1 MGRIHS
7 LQVLRF
13 VAAAMVVH
21 AHGVSLA
28 WALGLGT
35 GTLGHG
41 RLEGVGV
48 AGVDI
53 FFVLSGVVICRLAF
67 LGPRRPSPAAFL
79 RRRIERLVPLY
90 WLVTLAGGLTIVMAQ
105 PARYWREVLTSLTFW
120 PAWDRLASPVFTIG
134 WTLCFE
140 ALFYVGA
147 ALVLRSWRWA
157 GVLAVAYAVSWWLRV
172 TTGLAVFRFLGNP
185 LILEFLFGV
194 AVALVWR
201 ERRAP
206 KLGLALVAFG
216 VGALVAVPYWR
227 ELYAYE
233 RSFDGSLAAQRVLLF
248 GVPAA
253 LIVCGAL
260 HLEPRGAPSR
270 VVRGLALLGDASY
283 ALYLTHWL
291 LAQALVA
298 ATPFGTADGVI
309 VGFMALS
316 ILVSLAVWIWLEKPF
331 LAALRRPPT
340 ASLAPAQ

>member
-28 WALGLGT
+28 HVLGLGT
-35 GTLGHG
+35 GLLGRG
-41 RLEGVGV
+41 RLEGLGV

-67 LGPRRPSPAAFL
+67 LEPRRPTPADFL
-79 RRRIERLVPLY
+79 RRRVERVVPLY
-90 WLVTLAGGLTIVMAQ
+90 WLVTVAGGLSLVIVA
-105 PARYWREVLTSLTFW
+105 PALYWRELLTSLTFW
-120 PAWDRLASPVFTIG
+120 PAWDRLASPLFTIG

-140 ALFYVGA
+140 ALFYAGA

-157 GVLAVAYAVSWWLRV
+157 GVLAIAYAASWWLRLG
-172 TTGLAVFRFLGNP
+172 TGWAVFRFLGNP

-194 AVALVWR
+194 AVAHIWR

-206 KLGLALVAFG
+206 GIGLALL
-216 VGALVAVPYWR
+216 ALGTVLLTAVPLWP
-227 ELYAYE
+227 ELYSYE
-233 RSFDGSLAAQRVLLF
+233 RSFDGSLAGERVLLF

-260 HLEPRGAPSR
+260 HLEPRVPSR
-270 VVRGLALLGDASY
+270 LVKGLSVLGDASY

-291 LAQALVA
+291 LAQALQH

-309 VGFMALS
+309 VGFVALS
-316 ILVSLAVWIWLEKPF
+316 ILVSLAVWLWLEKPF
-331 LAALRRPPT
+331 LTALRRPRPLE
-340 ASLAPAQ
+340 AVAPAG